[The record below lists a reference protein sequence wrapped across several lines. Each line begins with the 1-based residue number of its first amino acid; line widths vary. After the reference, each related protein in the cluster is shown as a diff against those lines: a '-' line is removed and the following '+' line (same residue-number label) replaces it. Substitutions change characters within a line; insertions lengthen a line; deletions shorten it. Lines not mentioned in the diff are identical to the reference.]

1 MKKSHVNVV
10 SNERI
15 LKERVLKLI
24 GLKWMWSH

>member
-24 GLKWMWSH
+24 GLK